1 MPTVRHNTSKAEDIR
16 QAPLKNCLQFNREML
31 EHIDI
36 SNDPNPWLMGAPKWS
51 NPSLSVLNDPGSDV
65 CQPDHAEWRSD
76 PLRLPHTLKFAKCDE
91 GGNWTTASI
100 YANVTQKVHERD
112 PRINFERHGWDK
124 NGDEVEM
131 IAKYTLTIQEAGYL
145 ARALLL
151 LIDLALGTSDDL
163 GEVDHK

>member
-1 MPTVRHNTSKAEDIR
+1 MSTVEQSGRNAEASLA
-16 QAPLKNCLQFNREML
+16 APFKNCHQFNREML

-51 NPSLSVLNDPGSDV
+51 NPDLSVLNDRGSDV

-100 YANVTQKVHERD
+100 YANVTQAVHERD

-131 IAKYTLTIQEAGYL
+131 VAKYTLTIQEASYL

-151 LIDLALGTSDDL
+151 LVDLALDTSDDI
-163 GEVDHK
+163 GEVA